1 MQLDSLSLLKDS
13 FHSGGLL
20 IEKPARKC
28 FTRRRGD
35 KNHLRQLLLLRAF
48 APSRETSLVFRTPC
62 RLGDPRIDIGLLL
75 LLRLRSPLALALL
88 RQKGWGV
95 SGFLHSRAQLPTML

>member
-13 FHSGGLL
+13 FHSGGSL

-62 RLGDPRIDIGLLL
+62 RLGDRFNHIGLVLL
-75 LLRLRSPLALALL
+75 LGLRSPLALAL
-88 RQKGWGV
+88 RRKMGWGV
-95 SGFLHSRAQLPTML
+95 SGFLYSRAQLPTML